1 MAYEVVSARQ
11 LDWKVRAPLSQN
23 TCPHVTCV
31 GLFELVGGQHPG
43 LKSGHPR
50 FRISILVT
58 LSSSCSLVVAKVIAM
73 TLSMF
78 CHTRSCCKGA
88 ASGGW
93 SSMMDA
99 QCVVVSSSMGCEG
112 HWWGG
117 LPRELQGL
125 IQICPAARVGHR
137 SGPRIWEI
145 NVVADI
151 V

>member
-1 MAYEVVSARQ
+1 
-11 LDWKVRAPLSQN
+11 
-23 TCPHVTCV
+23 
-31 GLFELVGGQHPG
+31 
-43 LKSGHPR
+43 
-50 FRISILVT
+50 
-58 LSSSCSLVVAKVIAM
+58 
-73 TLSMF
+73 
-78 CHTRSCCKGA
+78 
-88 ASGGW
+88 
-93 SSMMDA
+93 MDA

-151 V
+151 VCMFLSQGPGKEMKAKTHFQCIVFYM